1 MAQHTAAFD
10 DLRYR
15 IALNTVRLRAERG
28 MTAKMVGAAA
38 GLNLNSVYR
47 AEHPAMGDLSLR
59 TIVSIACA
67 LDVTVP
73 ELLQ

>member
-1 MAQHTAAFD
+1 MAKHTAAFEA
-10 DLRYR
+10 LRYR
-15 IALNTVRLRAERG
+15 IAVNTVRLRNERG
-28 MTAKMVGAAA
+28 MTAIMAGTAA
-38 GLNLNSVYR
+38 GISQNSVYR
-47 AEHPAMGDLSLR
+47 AEHPEQGDLSLR